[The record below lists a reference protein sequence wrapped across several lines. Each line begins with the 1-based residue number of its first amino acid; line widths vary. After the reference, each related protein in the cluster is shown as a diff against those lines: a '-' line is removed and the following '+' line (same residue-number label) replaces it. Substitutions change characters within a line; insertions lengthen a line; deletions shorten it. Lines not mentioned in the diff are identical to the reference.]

1 MKKLILIFIFCGSLL
16 LPVADLYAHG
26 DPETVLFALGL
37 RKALETFAKKFELV
51 TAAEKT
57 LTVYYQNGVD
67 SETDTL
73 YLEQNR
79 KYSAVKIPHLPV
91 GLNMDTHGRKFLLLN
106 LLPINKE
113 VETAA
118 IFTGKNWYKMELI
131 DFPRDMVTLNLYDGE
146 EESISFELFF
156 NSPFQGEAR
165 ADWLK
170 KWNCRYQIKTPNC
183 PLKNEVGN
191 LEHEPEVK
199 TAKDI
204 MPVLRNSAKIAKGL
218 AGELRNYR
226 VTPEALKKIPVA
238 KIEDWESSA
247 GTPDAELYKL
257 AATSNT
263 AQVEKLLKSGVNVN
277 AASPGGRTALM
288 NAAWHGN
295 IPMLKLLLAHGA
307 NPDAVN
313 FNGETALFYAVY
325 GESQAA
331 LELLLQRTSPYQVN
345 RFGENLLMI
354 AVSKKSALSTWLLN
368 FEKTQLKIVPSRY
381 RTQKN
386 NAGETVTD
394 YEAKIISTDIK
405 SIIAAD

>member
-1 MKKLILIFIFCGSLL
+1 MKKLIFLLLCSCFL
-16 LPVADLYAHG
+16 LPVPQVAAHG
-26 DPETVLFALGL
+26 DPGAVLLALGM
-37 RKALETFAKKFELV
+37 RKALETFAKKFELA
-51 TAAEKT
+51 TATGKT
-57 LTVYYQNGVD
+57 LTVYFKDGVD
-67 SETDTL
+67 TPKDTL
-73 YLEQNR
+73 YIEESG
-79 KYSAVKIPHLPV
+79 KCSAVEIPELPI
-91 GLNMDTHGRKFLLLN
+91 GLNMDTSGRKFLLFKF
-106 LLPINKE
+106 IVQDKK
-113 VETAA
+113 VKAA
-118 IFTGKNWYKMELI
+118 VFTGKNWYKMELI
-131 DFPRDMVTLNLYDGE
+131 DFPRDMVTLNLYNGE
-146 EESISFELFF
+146 EESIAFERFF
-156 NSPFQGEAR
+156 NSPFQAEYR
-165 ADWLK
+165 IYLVK
-170 KWNCRYQIKTPNC
+170 KWNRRYQIKTPDF
-183 PLKNEVGN
+183 LRKNELGN
-191 LEHEPEVK
+191 LEHGLEAK

-204 MPVLRNSAKIAKGL
+204 MPFLRDTVKVAKGI

-238 KIEDWESSA
+238 KIEDWENSA

-331 LELLLQRTSPYQVN
+331 LELLFQRTSPYQVN

-386 NAGETVTD
+386 NAGETATD

>member
-1 MKKLILIFIFCGSLL
+1 
-16 LPVADLYAHG
+16 
-26 DPETVLFALGL
+26 
-37 RKALETFAKKFELV
+37 
-51 TAAEKT
+51 
-57 LTVYYQNGVD
+57 
-67 SETDTL
+67 
-73 YLEQNR
+73 
-79 KYSAVKIPHLPV
+79 
-91 GLNMDTHGRKFLLLN
+91 
-106 LLPINKE
+106 
-113 VETAA
+113 
-118 IFTGKNWYKMELI
+118 
-131 DFPRDMVTLNLYDGE
+131 
-146 EESISFELFF
+146 
-156 NSPFQGEAR
+156 
-165 ADWLK
+165 
-170 KWNCRYQIKTPNC
+170 
-183 PLKNEVGN
+183 
-191 LEHEPEVK
+191 
-199 TAKDI
+199 
-204 MPVLRNSAKIAKGL
+204 
-218 AGELRNYR
+218 
-226 VTPEALKKIPVA
+226 
-238 KIEDWESSA
+238 
-247 GTPDAELYKL
+247 
-257 AATSNT
+257 
-263 AQVEKLLKSGVNVN
+263 
-277 AASPGGRTALM
+277 M